1 MDEEDKA
8 KMRKYFKK
16 YLHKRN
22 LPIAKLL
29 KTTERVQINQHEMSS
44 KLHKMLDRVELDRPL
59 LFKEKIETLW
69 DDN

>member
-1 MDEEDKA
+1 M
-8 KMRKYFKK
+8 KK

-29 KTTERVQINQHEMSS
+29 TTTERVQNNQKIMSN

-59 LFKEKIETLW
+59 LFREKIETLL
-69 DDN
+69 DGTD